1 MPSTTPPESFRRLNA
16 RRNAPLCSRLGASS
30 VALAT
35 ALVATIAPSVAAAE
49 AEPPGLTRCRPPAP
63 GRYALLGSGEQ
74 GGNPVAVLMQER
86 WLPDGRIEGVRY
98 RRVGREF
105 QDDRYSGVVK
115 PDSRCWALLERQG
128 PGGVMAESVALDP
141 SGRPRVGLQLSP
153 AGVLSLRYVDQGDGR
168 CAPALLDGLVT
179 SQQQGQSWSRSQWRP
194 NAVVQREWWQG
205 GRVQGWAVASYN
217 GRLER
222 AGYSG
227 RLELGADC
235 LGRMRQR
242 DVLGSTYDYRVLVL
256 ANGGGYFYLQSD
268 PDNLTLGLL
277 QRLR

>member
-1 MPSTTPPESFRRLNA
+1 MPSLPPIHRA
-16 RRNAPLCSRLGASS
+16 IGA
-30 VALAT
+30 VLAAALSASGT
-35 ALVATIAPSVAAAE
+35 AAE
-49 AEPPGLTRCRPPAP
+49 AEPTALSRCQPPGAGL
-63 GRYALLGSGEQ
+63 YALLGSGDQ
-74 GGNPVAVLMQER
+74 GGTPVAVLMQER

-105 QDDRYSGVVK
+105 REDRYSGVVK
-115 PDSRCWALLERQG
+115 ADSRCWALVERQG
-128 PGGVMAESVALDP
+128 SAGVMAESVGLDP
-141 SGRPRVGLQLSP
+141 NGRPRVGLQLSP
-153 AGVLSLRYVDQGDGR
+153 SGVLSLRYVDQGEGR
-168 CAPALLDGLVT
+168 CSPALLDGLVT

-194 NAVVQREWWQG
+194 NAVVQREWWQNG
-205 GRVQGWAVASYN
+205 SVQGWSVASYD

-242 DVLGSTYDYRVLVL
+242 DQLGTDYNYRVLVL
-256 ANGGGYFYLQSD
+256 AKGGGYFYLQTD

-277 QRLR
+277 QRFR